1 MEKTY
6 LTKTELAAKWSP
18 GLIEKYFPQCSEERA
33 NPRCKQG
40 SPMQLYDVGK
50 IRHIESK
57 DDFKADW
64 RKVLKRKIASLEGAK
79 KKREELMMYANGVQ
93 IVIPDI
99 EKNKLTQEACDY
111 YNWLNSIRGIAYV
124 SATPSCD
131 RPFLKRIIINYLRHH
146 CTCYEEELRKFY
158 KKVGVHEAHYIL
170 RERIDDAIIK
180 KYDWLK

>member
-6 LTKTELAAKWSP
+6 LTKTELSARWSP

-33 NPRCKQG
+33 NPHCKHG

-50 IRHIESK
+50 INYIESK
-57 DDFKADW
+57 DVFKADW
-64 RKVLKRKIASLEGAK
+64 RKVLKRKIASLKGAE
-79 KKREELMMYANGVQ
+79 KKREELMMYATGVQ
-93 IVIPDI
+93 IMIPDF
-99 EKNKLTQEACDY
+99 EKDKLIQKACDH
-111 YNWLNSIRGIAYV
+111 YNRLNSLKGYTY

-131 RPFLKRIIINYLRHH
+131 KPFLKRIIINYLRHH
-146 CTCYEEELRKFY
+146 CSCYEEELRKFY

-170 RERIDDAIIK
+170 RERIDDAIIQ